1 MHGEVLARN
10 DTLRKWLDCHK
21 KAFVAANSETL
32 RLVVEIDRRHPG
44 LVDYSKSRVVAD
56 PYLIAEAMMLKA
68 GLARINPLVVTEES
82 DDPRRITKI
91 PQVAQKYG
99 ISCINANKMLK
110 REGLQ

>member
-10 DTLRKWLDCHK
+10 DALRKWLDCHK
-21 KAFVAANSETL
+21 KASVAANSETL
-32 RLVVEIDRRHPG
+32 RLVAEIDIKFPG

-56 PYLIAEAMMLKA
+56 PYPIAVAIMLKA
-68 GLARINPLVVTEES
+68 GLARINPLVVTEGPNN
-82 DDPRRITKI
+82 PRRTTKI

-99 ISCINANKMLK
+99 ITCINASKMLK